1 MRIQLELSDNSVAQ
15 IKGLMKETHIKTYSE
30 LFSYS
35 LAILIWAVKESRKN
49 LIIVSAD
56 ESTGK
61 AVSELALP
69 ILMSINRDTPVNRE
83 EPRAKTAEEPTK
95 VGPARTRQPTGG

>member
-61 AVSELALP
+61 AVSELALQVQQEP
-69 ILMSINRDTPVNRE
+69 GNQPVASVVR
-83 EPRAKTAEEPTK
+83 RAHCL
-95 VGPARTRQPTGG
+95 